1 MPIQRITPRRYVP
14 SCLAAALAAAL
25 AIVTGVAS
33 QAHAKTLIERWATIK
48 PPPAPAVQAVKL
60 DPKTTAL
67 LLLDFVSQ
75 TCSATTRPQC
85 VATIPHVRTLLA
97 TARAD
102 NVTIIYSY
110 VLSGTKADINPD
122 LAPNA
127 GEASVQSG
135 PDKFLHTKLGQ
146 ILRQDRIKTVI
157 ITGTAAEGA
166 VLATASEAAYRGYTV
181 ILPYDGM
188 SSTHQYA
195 EQYVA
200 WDLLN
205 APATSQ
211 HTILTSLALI
221 GFGT

>member
-1 MPIQRITPRRYVP
+1 MPIHRLTRYRYAP
-14 SCLAAALAAAL
+14 SCLAAALTIL
-25 AIVTGVAS
+25 ASAIPHA
-33 QAHAKTLIERWATIK
+33 QAKTVIERWATIT
-48 PPPAPAVQAVKL
+48 PPPVPAVHAAKL
-60 DPKTTAL
+60 DPNTTAL

-75 TCSATTRPQC
+75 TCSTTTRPQC

-102 NVTIIYSY
+102 HVTIIYSY
-110 VLSGTKADINPD
+110 VLSGTKADINHD
-122 LAPNA
+122 LAPNP

-135 PDKFLHTKLGQ
+135 PDKFLHTKLAQ
-146 ILRQDRIKTVI
+146 ILRQGGIKTVI
-157 ITGTAAEGA
+157 VTGTAAEGA

-205 APATSQ
+205 APVTSQ
-211 HTILTSLALI
+211 HTILTSLAMI
-221 GFGT
+221 RFGS